1 MGRNFE
7 RYGLLDDQ
15 VGCAKLAHPTFGCN
29 ARHEAPPAG
38 AGRPRCGATAPG
50 ALAQALDE
58 LLSDPER
65 RRIMGAAGRRA
76 VLARHS
82 TEVQMK
88 RFLALV
94 GEVMESAS

>member
-1 MGRNFE
+1 MDCWTIKSDAPNWRI
-7 RYGLLDDQ
+7 RRSAAML
-15 VGCAKLAHPTFGCN
+15 VTKP
-29 ARHEAPPAG
+29 PPAG